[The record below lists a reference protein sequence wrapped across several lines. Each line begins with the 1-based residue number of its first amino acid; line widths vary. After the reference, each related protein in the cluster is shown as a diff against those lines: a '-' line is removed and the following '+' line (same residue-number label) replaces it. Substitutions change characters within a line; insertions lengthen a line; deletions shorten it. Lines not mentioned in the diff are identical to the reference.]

1 MKMNQKITNRKKRNG
16 KSAAGILAICLG
28 TAVIAGACGD
38 SGQDSGKNMKMLMTI
53 SKMDT
58 FRQTLADGAQQA
70 AAERG
75 IQLEVADAEGII
87 ENQVDQ
93 IQKAAADGYSAILC
107 GAIDVDTAV
116 ELKASAAGLP
126 IVYVN
131 SRPNDKNLEKDSNM
145 YVGSDDLM
153 AGEFQAQYVLD
164 QLASQ
169 NEINVVLIKG
179 PSVHSATRGRT
190 KGVKRTLEASGKK
203 INYVFED
210 SADWSTEKAADL
222 FEIFLRTGRE
232 ADCVIC
238 NNDAMALGVAEACK
252 KAGKDPGSLMIL
264 GVDATADG
272 CAAIQ
277 NGEMAFTVFQ
287 PGPGQGQAAVEVA
300 AALASGS
307 SAKSVEGI
315 SEDGKYV
322 WVPFEKVDSSNV
334 SKYIK

>member
-1 MKMNQKITNRKKRNG
+1 
-16 KSAAGILAICLG
+16 
-28 TAVIAGACGD
+28 
-38 SGQDSGKNMKMLMTI
+38 
-53 SKMDT
+53 
-58 FRQTLADGAQQA
+58 
-70 AAERG
+70 
-75 IQLEVADAEGII
+75 
-87 ENQVDQ
+87 
-93 IQKAAADGYSAILC
+93 
-107 GAIDVDTAV
+107 
-116 ELKASAAGLP
+116 
-126 IVYVN
+126 
-131 SRPNDKNLEKDSNM
+131 
-145 YVGSDDLM
+145 
-153 AGEFQAQYVLD
+153 
-164 QLASQ
+164 
-169 NEINVVLIKG
+169 
-179 PSVHSATRGRT
+179 
-190 KGVKRTLEASGKK
+190 
-203 INYVFED
+203 
-210 SADWSTEKAADL
+210 L
-222 FEIFLRTGRE
+222 FEIFLRTGKE

-334 SKYIK
+334 SKYIKKKRLYRQTDQSMSKRRHRKTCFWQTAGNIGQIRYR